1 MAAVLADKAGYWQ
14 LEVALAQVGAQLA
27 AGVRPELLPL
37 MQVGVGVCAGEGGGA
52 AEGWVLCGG
61 MTQICCRVQSHGIV
75 IVCFNWS
82 GHAALRPW
90 YHCVVGAGFTWV
102 RVTSPPHMYILP
114 APSHHPAPVHPPLPC
129 PLPPPRSLQ
138 VPGMHGEQARRLH
151 AAGLVRP
158 DLVAAAPAQEVVAAL
173 AAGGKRPAATGAAR

>member
-61 MTQICCRVQSHGIV
+61 MTQIVAVCSLMALSSCVSTGQDTQHSFHGTTV
-75 IVCFNWS
+75 
-82 GHAALRPW
+82 
-90 YHCVVGAGFTWV
+90 
-102 RVTSPPHMYILP
+102 
-114 APSHHPAPVHPPLPC
+114 
-129 PLPPPRSLQ
+129 
-138 VPGMHGEQARRLH
+138 
-151 AAGLVRP
+151 
-158 DLVAAAPAQEVVAAL
+158 
-173 AAGGKRPAATGAAR
+173 